1 MIRVRK
7 ETLKAIEK
15 ALEDV
20 KAGRVY
26 SMREVKRRLGLK

>member
-1 MIRVRK
+1 MVGVRK

-26 SMREVKRRLGLK
+26 STKEVKRKLGLK

>member
-20 KAGRVY
+20 KVGIEITKLQISY
-26 SMREVKRRLGLK
+26 